1 MTPDPWFVKELSV
14 LDPDLFVAWHPKLNR
29 WQLRLWILPHRK
41 GDERLYYIWK
51 RRSMPSRTIC
61 YRDGEYYDIG
71 YHPLDQ
77 RVLYAL
83 KLSMKLSL
91 NPEQTARMVD
101 ESNKKLEDEW
111 ADNNKDIAHEVA
123 ASIYHHYREPT
134 IDLGQRSAR

>member
-1 MTPDPWFVKELSV
+1 MTPDPWFTRELSI
-14 LDPDLFVAWHPKLNR
+14 LDKDLFAAWHPRLKR

-51 RRSMPSRTIC
+51 LRSMPTRTVC
-61 YRDGEYYDIG
+61 YRDSEYYDIG

-91 NPEQTARMVD
+91 NPERTARMVD
-101 ESNKKLEDEW
+101 DSNKKLEDEW
-111 ADNNKDIAHEVA
+111 AADNADIAKEVA
-123 ASIYHHYREPT
+123 SSIWKHYQEPSV
-134 IDLGQRSAR
+134 DLGQRSAR